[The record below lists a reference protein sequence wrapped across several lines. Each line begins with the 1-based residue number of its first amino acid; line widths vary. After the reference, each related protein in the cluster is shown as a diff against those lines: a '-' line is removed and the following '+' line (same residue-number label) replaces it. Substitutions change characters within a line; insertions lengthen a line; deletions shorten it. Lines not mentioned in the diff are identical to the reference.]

1 MTEYNFVRLAH
12 KKTLQFSRGS
22 PESHI
27 LRKAI
32 AAKPMKAFEQAHGVV
47 HMTRNCGFLLTSTN
61 LPGM

>member
-12 KKTLQFSRGS
+12 KKTLRLSRGS

-27 LRKAI
+27 LRKTT
-32 AAKPMKAFEQAHGVV
+32 AAKPMKAFEQSHGVV
-47 HMTRNCGFLLTSTN
+47 HMTNCGFLQTSTN